1 MYSRYLF
8 IIVLV
13 CSLCCIPESVSG
25 ASTNRNET
33 AAEMP
38 TKIYVPYEELKNVFE
53 KEGQGVFLPYSD
65 FQKLWRAASGKP
77 ATVTSAP
84 FEYLISTAKFN
95 GKVKDEIAEF
105 KLELTIDILGS
116 GWVQVPLGLST
127 VAVSDA
133 KLLDSKN
140 AEYVPLLRLVDGQ
153 YIFAVRGAGRYMLTL
168 NFVKQLETQPGLAV
182 LRYNIPSAVITTV
195 DLMIPEANLKVDV
208 EPMLAATTSGATE
221 QAKEVTRLQAFLGSA
236 KEVRLSWKPRIQ
248 AAEDLEKVVVCE
260 QFQHINV
267 DEALISNDVKLS
279 YNIHRGEVNSF
290 SIRLPADFRVTDVN
304 GANIAK
310 WDIETVPVPQ
320 STGESN
326 QQFLKVTLFSAAKD
340 QYALTV
346 KMERFL
352 QQDSAQVQLV
362 PIVTE
367 QVFRQSGL
375 IGITYSPRRSVH
387 LEDVKNLARVD
398 TGQLPRN
405 LQGRAGVTAYRF
417 IASDYSGNMIIETTL
432 PRISVTQNWML
443 GVNSDRLELQG
454 RMQYKVERTGVFEL
468 NMKLPEPWVV
478 ESLGPET
485 IVDDHQFKGQ
495 GQDRWLHILL
505 RAEKTGDFEL
515 RLTARSTRA
524 QPDEVVNFTL
534 PVPDANNL
542 QSYEGQLVLALAEQ
556 LRAEV
561 EQLQQIRALPLR
573 SAQMWTSMSDMLPVM
588 AYEFSAIDPVLAAG
602 GRFKVA
608 VKPSQISATVHRL
621 VNIQSGSI
629 EHEAVVQYQI
639 RYAPV
644 DTFYLKMPVQFADA
658 GVEITGDNIKE
669 KPRID
674 ALPADQQSDSN
685 EVATSGITWAY
696 YKVVLQSKVSNSYQ
710 LRVQARRT
718 FLAGQA
724 GQSETVDVPPILAA
738 GKLSDQDGHIAIAKA
753 DTLAIAEPNTANLTP
768 ADASSAVDLPYA
780 AHRRQ
785 ASLAFKYNRPAYL
798 LTLPVVVQKEAAV
811 FTTIVN
817 GAIIEQVLARDGML
831 NTHATF
837 LLATSQG
844 NRLTVTLPAGAEV
857 TAVLLN
863 GDETPVEVGTNGN
876 ERIIRLPPS
885 AGQVAKFVVEVSYGL
900 KGASASALA
909 APTLPAEIPVQQTL
923 WRLWVPDGVIFLGH
937 SRIFSQLIDNQ
948 IYSMLSTLQSGQT
961 RPVSF
966 KLAGQGQALNFVRQG
981 RGATLYVMAAG
992 REFFFIMVWVIIVA
1006 AGAFMLKLDGF
1017 RRVLIILAAGLL
1029 AGIVHLFQPLLVRQ
1043 VCQSGVF
1050 AAVLVLLLWLAQWGR
1065 LKLPQLRL
1073 AAANRRKAALEKKQ
1087 QMTEAKKDSKM

>member
-13 CSLCCIPESVSG
+13 CSLFCIPESVNG
-25 ASTNRNET
+25 ASANRNE

-38 TKIYVPYEELKNVFE
+38 TKIYVPYEELKTVFE
-53 KEGQGVFLPYSD
+53 KEGQGVFLPYSE

-77 ATVTSAP
+77 ATVTAAP
-84 FEYLISTAKFN
+84 FEYLISTARFN

-127 VAVSDA
+127 VAVSEA
-133 KLLDSKN
+133 KMLDSKN
-140 AEYVPLLRLVDGQ
+140 AEFVPLLQLVDGQ
-153 YIFAVRGAGRYMLTL
+153 YIFNVKGAGRYVLTL

-182 LRYNIPSAVITTV
+182 LKYNIPSAVITTV

-248 AAEDLEKVVVCE
+248 AAQDLEKVVVCE

-267 DEALISNDVKLS
+267 EEALISNNIKLN

-310 WDIETVPVPQ
+310 WDIESLSSDRIPTDQ
-320 STGESN
+320 M
-326 QQFLKVTLFSAAKD
+326 LKVILFSSAKD
-340 QYALTV
+340 QYNLTI

-352 QQDSAQVQLV
+352 QQDSAQIQLV
-362 PIVTE
+362 PIITE
-367 QVFRQSGL
+367 QAFRQSGL

-398 TGQLPRN
+398 TGQLPGN

-417 IASDYSGNMIIETTL
+417 IASDYSGKMKIDTTL
-432 PRISVTQNWML
+432 PRISVTGSWML

-454 RMQYKVERTGVFEL
+454 RIQYKVERTGVFEL
-468 NMKLPEPWVV
+468 NIKLPEPWVV
-478 ESLGPET
+478 ETLGPET

-495 GQDRWLHILL
+495 GQNRWLHILL
-505 RAEKTGDFEL
+505 RAERTGNFEL
-515 RLTARSTRA
+515 RLTARSSRA
-524 QPDEVVNFTL
+524 QPDEVINFAL

-561 EQLQQIRALPLR
+561 EQLQQIRALSLR
-573 SAQMWTSMSDMLPVM
+573 NAQMWTSMSDMSPVM

-602 GRFKVA
+602 GRFKIA
-608 VKPSQISATVHRL
+608 VKPSQISAAVHRL

-644 DTFYLKMPVQFADA
+644 DTFYLRMPAQFADA
-658 GVEITGDNIKE
+658 GVEIIGDNIKE

-674 ALPADQQSDSN
+674 ALPADQQGDSN
-685 EVATSGITWAY
+685 DVLTSGKTWAY
-696 YKVVLQSKVSNSYQ
+696 YKIVLQSKISGSYQ

-724 GQSETVDVPPILAA
+724 GQSATVDVPPVLAA
-738 GKLSDQDGHIAIAKA
+738 GKLSDQAGYIAIAKA
-753 DTLAIAEPNTANLTP
+753 DTLAIGEPNISNLTP

-780 AHRRQ
+780 PHRRQ
-785 ASLAFKYNRPAYL
+785 ASLAFKYNRPSYL

-831 NTHATF
+831 NTYATF

-844 NRLTVTLPAGAEV
+844 NRLTLTLPEGAEL

-863 GDETPVEVGTNGN
+863 GEEAPVEVGTKSN

-885 AGQVAKFVVEVSYGL
+885 AGQVAKFVVEVAYGL
-900 KGASASALA
+900 KKASASSLA
-909 APTLPAEIPVQQTL
+909 APTLPADIPVQQTL
-923 WRLWVPDGVIFLGH
+923 WRLWIPDGVIFLGH
-937 SRIFSQLIDNQ
+937 SRAFSRIPDYQ
-948 IYSMLSTLQSGQT
+948 IYNMINTLQSGQT

-966 KLAGQGQALNFVRQG
+966 KLAGQGQALSFVRQG
-981 RGATLYVMAAG
+981 RCTKLYVMAAG
-992 REFFFIMVWVIIVA
+992 REFFYIMVWVIIVA
-1006 AGAFMLKLDGF
+1006 AGVFMLKLNGF

-1029 AGIVHLFQPLLVRQ
+1029 AGIIHLYQPILVRQ
-1043 VCQSGVF
+1043 FCKAGVF
-1050 AAVLVLLLWLAQWGR
+1050 AAVLVLLLWFAQWGR

-1073 AAANRRKAALEKKQ
+1073 AIANRRKAALEKKQ
-1087 QMTEAKKDSKM
+1087 QIIDEKKGRDA